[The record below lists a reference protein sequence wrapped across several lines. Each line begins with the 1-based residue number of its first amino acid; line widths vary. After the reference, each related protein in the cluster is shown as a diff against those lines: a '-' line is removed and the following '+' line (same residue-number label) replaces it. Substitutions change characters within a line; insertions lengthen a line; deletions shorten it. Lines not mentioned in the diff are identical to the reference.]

1 MNQNQE
7 KQNAA
12 LAALDYIQYECILG
26 VGSGS
31 TVMSLIQNLKK
42 VKHNIKALVSSSEDS
57 TDKLKHA
64 GFVVDELSNVGSP
77 DLYIDGADEV
87 TRNFYMTKG
96 GGGALTREK
105 ILVAASRKII
115 CIVDS
120 SKIVDVLGK
129 YPLPIEVIPMAK
141 SYISREIIR
150 LGGQPEL
157 RHDFVTDN
165 GNFILDVH
173 NLTIV
178 DPPQLEKQINN
189 IAGVVT
195 NGIFAIKPADV
206 VLIGQSNGVLTL
218 ENR

>member
-31 TVMSLIQNLKK
+31 TVMSLIQNPKK
-42 VKHNIKALVSSSEDS
+42 VKHNIKALVSSSED
-57 TDKLKHA
+57 TTAKLKHA

-157 RHDFVTDN
+157 RHNFVTNN

-178 DPPQLEKQINN
+178 DPPGLEKQINN

>member
-1 MNQNQE
+1 MSQNLE
-7 KQNAA
+7 KENVAI
-12 LAALDYIQYECILG
+12 AALDYIQHDCILG

-31 TVMSLIQNLKK
+31 TVTNLIQNLNKG
-42 VKHNIKALVSSSEDS
+42 KHNIKSSVSSSED
-57 TDKLKHA
+57 TTKKLKQA

-87 TRNFYMTKG
+87 TRDFSMTKG
-96 GGGALTREK
+96 GGGALTKEN
-105 ILVAASRKII
+105 ILATASKKII

-141 SYISREIIR
+141 SYISRMIVH

-157 RHDFVTDN
+157 RQNFLTDN
-165 GNFILDVH
+165 GNLILDVH
-173 NLTIV
+173 NLTII

-206 VLIGQSNGVLTL
+206 ILIGQSSGVNTL
-218 ENR
+218 ENQ

>member
-7 KQNAA
+7 KQNTA
-12 LAALDYIQYECILG
+12 LASLDYIQYECILG

-31 TVMSLIQNLKK
+31 TVTSLIQNLKK
-42 VKHNIKALVSSSEDS
+42 VEHNIKTLVSSSED
-57 TDKLKHA
+57 TTHKLKQA
-64 GFVVDELSNVGSP
+64 GFVV
-77 DLYIDGADEV
+77 DEV

-157 RHDFVTDN
+157 RHNFVTDN

-173 NLTIV
+173 NLTII

-218 ENR
+218 EN

>member
-1 MNQNQE
+1 MNQNLE

-42 VKHNIKALVSSSEDS
+42 VKHNIKALVSSSEDT

-157 RHDFVTDN
+157 RHNFVTDN

-178 DPPQLEKQINN
+178 DPPGLEKQINN

>member
-1 MNQNQE
+1 
-7 KQNAA
+7 
-12 LAALDYIQYECILG
+12 
-26 VGSGS
+26 
-31 TVMSLIQNLKK
+31 
-42 VKHNIKALVSSSEDS
+42 
-57 TDKLKHA
+57 
-64 GFVVDELSNVGSP
+64 
-77 DLYIDGADEV
+77 
-87 TRNFYMTKG
+87 MTKG

-157 RHDFVTDN
+157 RHNFVTDN

>member
-42 VKHNIKALVSSSEDS
+42 VKHNIKALVSSSEDTS
-57 TDKLKHA
+57 DKLKHA

-77 DLYIDGADEV
+77 DLYIDRADEV

-157 RHDFVTDN
+157 RHNFVTDN

>member
-1 MNQNQE
+1 MNQNLE
-7 KQNAA
+7 KENAA
-12 LAALDYIQYECILG
+12 LAALDYIQDDCILG
-26 VGSGS
+26 IGSGS
-31 TVMSLIQNLKK
+31 TVTSLIQNLNK
-42 VKHNIKALVSSSEDS
+42 VKHKIKTTISSSENT
-57 TDKLKHA
+57 TDKLKQA

-105 ILVAASRKII
+105 ILASASKKII

-120 SKIVDVLGK
+120 SKIVDILGK

-157 RHDFVTDN
+157 RQNFVTDN
-165 GNFILDVH
+165 GNLILDVH
-173 NLTIV
+173 NLTII
-178 DPPQLEKQINN
+178 DPPQMEKQINN
-189 IAGVVT
+189 IAGVVS
-195 NGIFAIKPADV
+195 NGIFAIRPADL
-206 VLIGQSNGVLTL
+206 VLIGKSNGILAL
-218 ENR
+218 ENK

>member
-1 MNQNQE
+1 MSQNLE
-7 KQNAA
+7 KENVAI
-12 LAALDYIQYECILG
+12 AALDYIQHDCILG

-31 TVMSLIQNLKK
+31 TVTSLIQNLNK
-42 VKHNIKALVSSSEDS
+42 VKHNIKSSVSSSED
-57 TDKLKHA
+57 TTKKLKQA

-87 TRNFYMTKG
+87 TRSFYMTKG

-105 ILVAASRKII
+105 ILASASKKII

-120 SKIVDVLGK
+120 SKVVDVLGK
-129 YPLPIEVIPMAK
+129 YPLPVEVIPMAK

-157 RHDFVTDN
+157 RQNFVTDN
-165 GNFILDVH
+165 GNLIIDIH
-173 NLTIV
+173 NLTIIA
-178 DPPQLEKQINN
+178 PPQMEKQINN

-195 NGIFAIKPADV
+195 NGIFAIRPADL
-206 VLIGQSNGVLTL
+206 VLVGQSNGTIRL
-218 ENR
+218 EK

>member
-12 LAALDYIQYECILG
+12 LASLDYIQYECILG

-31 TVMSLIQNLKK
+31 TVTSLIQNLKK
-42 VKHNIKALVSSSEDS
+42 VEHNIKTLVSSSED
-57 TDKLKHA
+57 TTHKLKQA

-87 TRNFYMTKG
+87 THNFYMIKG

-105 ILVAASRKII
+105 ILTAASRKII

-120 SKIVDVLGK
+120 SKIVDILGK

-157 RHDFVTDN
+157 RHNFVTDN

-195 NGIFAIKPADV
+195 NGIFAIRPADV

>member
-7 KQNAA
+7 KENAA
-12 LAALDYIQYECILG
+12 LAAIDYIQDDCILG

-31 TVMSLIQNLKK
+31 TVTCLIQNLNKI
-42 VKHNIKALVSSSEDS
+42 KHNIKALVSSSKDT
-57 TDKLKHA
+57 TDKLEQA
-64 GFVVDELSNVGSP
+64 GFLVDELSTVGTP

-105 ILVAASRKII
+105 ILAASSKKII

-150 LGGQPEL
+150 LGGHPEL
-157 RHDFVTDN
+157 RQNFVTDN
-165 GNFILDVH
+165 VNLLLDVH
-173 NLTIV
+173 NLTII

-195 NGIFAIKPADV
+195 NGIFAIRPADL
-206 VLIGQSNGVLTL
+206 VLVGQSDGILTL
-218 ENR
+218 EK

>member
-31 TVMSLIQNLKK
+31 TVMSLIQNLKQ
-42 VKHNIKALVSSSEDS
+42 VKHNIKALVSSSEDT
-57 TDKLKHA
+57 TDKLQHA
-64 GFVVDELSNVGSP
+64 GFVFDELSNVGSP

-157 RHDFVTDN
+157 RHNFVTDN

>member
-7 KQNAA
+7 KENAA
-12 LAALDYIQYECILG
+12 LAAIDYIQDDCILG

-31 TVMSLIQNLKK
+31 TVTCLIQNLNK
-42 VKHNIKALVSSSEDS
+42 VKHNIKSSVSSSED
-57 TDKLKHA
+57 TTKKLKQA

-87 TRNFYMTKG
+87 TRSFYMTKG

-105 ILVAASRKII
+105 ILASASKKII

-120 SKIVDVLGK
+120 SKVVDVLGK

-141 SYISREIIR
+141 SYISRMIIH

-157 RHDFVTDN
+157 RQNYLTEN
-165 GNFILDVH
+165 GNLILDVH
-173 NLTIV
+173 NLTII
-178 DPPQLEKQINN
+178 DPPQMEKQINN

-195 NGIFAIKPADV
+195 NGIFAIRPADL
-206 VLIGQSNGVLTL
+206 VLVGKSNGMLTL
-218 ENR
+218 ENQ

>member
-7 KQNAA
+7 KENAA
-12 LAALDYIQYECILG
+12 LAAIDYIQNDCILG

-31 TVMSLIQNLKK
+31 TVKCLIQNLNKI
-42 VKHNIKALVSSSEDS
+42 KHKIKALISSSEDT
-57 TDKLKHA
+57 TDKLKQA
-64 GFVVDELSNVGSP
+64 GFLVDELSNVGSP

-87 TRNFYMTKG
+87 TRDFYMTKG
-96 GGGALTREK
+96 GGGALTKEK
-105 ILVAASRKII
+105 ILATASKKII

-141 SYISREIIR
+141 SYISRMIVH

-157 RHDFVTDN
+157 RQNFLTDN
-165 GNFILDVH
+165 GNLILDVH
-173 NLTIV
+173 NLTII

-206 VLIGQSNGVLTL
+206 ILIGQSSGVNTL
-218 ENR
+218 ENQ

>member
-7 KQNAA
+7 KENAA
-12 LAALDYIQYECILG
+12 LAALDYIQHECILG

-31 TVMSLIQNLKK
+31 TVTILIQNLNK
-42 VKHNIKALVSSSEDS
+42 VKHNIKASVSSSED
-57 TDKLKHA
+57 TTNKLKQA
-64 GFVVDELSNVGSP
+64 GFEVDELSNVGSP

-105 ILVAASRKII
+105 ILAAASKKII

-141 SYISREIIR
+141 PYISREIIS
-150 LGGQPEL
+150 
-157 RHDFVTDN
+157 
-165 GNFILDVH
+165 DV
-173 NLTIV
+173 NRWVSALASASLTLI
-178 DPPQLEKQINN
+178 PSKSMIAMYSRANTHPTISNN
-189 IAGVVT
+189 I
-195 NGIFAIKPADV
+195 ISLRI
-206 VLIGQSNGVLTL
+206 IGG
-218 ENR
+218 

>member
-42 VKHNIKALVSSSEDS
+42 VKHNIKALVSSSED
-57 TDKLKHA
+57 TTRKLKQA

-157 RHDFVTDN
+157 RHNFVTDN

-178 DPPQLEKQINN
+178 DPPGLEKQINN

>member
-1 MNQNQE
+1 MSQNLE
-7 KQNAA
+7 KENVAI
-12 LAALDYIQYECILG
+12 AALDYIQHDGILG

-31 TVMSLIQNLKK
+31 TVTNLIQNLNK
-42 VKHNIKALVSSSEDS
+42 VKHNIKSSVSSSED
-57 TDKLKHA
+57 TTKKLKQA

-87 TRNFYMTKG
+87 TRSFYMTKG

-105 ILVAASRKII
+105 ILASASKKII

-120 SKIVDVLGK
+120 SKVVDVLGK
-129 YPLPIEVIPMAK
+129 YPLPVEVIPMAK

-157 RHDFVTDN
+157 RQNFVTDN
-165 GNFILDVH
+165 GNLILDIH
-173 NLTIV
+173 NLTII
-178 DPPQLEKQINN
+178 DPPQMEKQINN

-195 NGIFAIKPADV
+195 NGIFAIRPADL
-206 VLIGQSNGVLTL
+206 VLVGQSNGTIRL
-218 ENR
+218 EK

>member
-1 MNQNQE
+1 M
-7 KQNAA
+7 
-12 LAALDYIQYECILG
+12 
-26 VGSGS
+26 
-31 TVMSLIQNLKK
+31 
-42 VKHNIKALVSSSEDS
+42 
-57 TDKLKHA
+57 
-64 GFVVDELSNVGSP
+64 
-77 DLYIDGADEV
+77 
-87 TRNFYMTKG
+87 
-96 GGGALTREK
+96 
-105 ILVAASRKII
+105 
-115 CIVDS
+115 
-120 SKIVDVLGK
+120 GK

-157 RHDFVTDN
+157 RHNFVTDN

>member
-42 VKHNIKALVSSSEDS
+42 VKHNIKALVSSSEDT
-57 TDKLKHA
+57 TDRLKHA

-105 ILVAASRKII
+105 ILTAVSRKII

-157 RHDFVTDN
+157 RHNFVTDN

-206 VLIGQSNGVLTL
+206 VLIGQSSGVLTL

>member
-42 VKHNIKALVSSSEDS
+42 VKHNIKALVSSSADT
-57 TDKLKHA
+57 TDRLKHA

-105 ILVAASRKII
+105 ILTAASRKII

-157 RHDFVTDN
+157 RHNFVTDN

>member
-7 KQNAA
+7 KENVA
-12 LAALDYIQYECILG
+12 LAAIDYIQDGCILG

-31 TVMSLIQNLKK
+31 TVMHLIQNLNKI
-42 VKHNIKALVSSSEDS
+42 KHKIKALVSSSED
-57 TDKLKHA
+57 TTHKLKQA
-64 GFVVDELSNVGSP
+64 GFLVDELSNVGSP

-96 GGGALTREK
+96 GGGALTKEK
-105 ILVAASRKII
+105 ILAADSKKLI
-115 CIVDS
+115 CIVDN

-141 SYISREIIR
+141 SYISRMIVR

-157 RHDFVTDN
+157 RQNFLTDN
-165 GNFILDVH
+165 GNLILDVH
-173 NLTIV
+173 NLTII
-178 DPPQLEKQINN
+178 DPPQMERQINN

-195 NGIFAIKPADV
+195 NGIFAIRPADLI
-206 VLIGQSNGVLTL
+206 LIGKSNGILTL
-218 ENR
+218 ENQ

>member
-42 VKHNIKALVSSSEDS
+42 VKHNIKALVSSSEDT

-105 ILVAASRKII
+105 ILTAASRKII

-178 DPPQLEKQINN
+178 DPPGLEKQINN